1 MSLRRRLA
9 LLSALAVAF
18 AVLLAS
24 GLVYTLVRDRLRGDI
39 DNDLRHQADMV
50 SQRFTQAA
58 PVIAGLQAP
67 GGARAVRRRERLRVA
82 RPEPP
87 SALDRT
93 PARLPDGRQGEG
105 GPKPP
110 TPERAPQG
118 GERFLQFAMPAPGPG
133 APPSLAQLIGP
144 NGTVVTEPDS
154 QYRIPVSSDDRSLA
168 TTGGS
173 EQFADVNSQG
183 TDLRVLTQPLADG
196 GAIQVARSL
205 EDTNH
210 TLNTLIIILAA
221 VSAGGIALAAA
232 LGPVVARTALAPAGE
247 VSDAAE
253 EVARTHDLTH
263 RIEVRGDD
271 ELGRLAASFNE
282 MMAALER
289 SEAAQRR
296 LVADASHELRT
307 PLATLR
313 TNIETLGRSEN
324 LDPDERKRLV
334 ADLTQ
339 ELEEMTELVGDVV
352 ELARA
357 PGQDAIARQDVAL
370 DELTRD
376 AIERAQRRARDM
388 QFVEDLHPSL
398 VHADAQRLGRA
409 ISNMLDNARKWSP
422 PNGRVEVSVADG
434 RVTVRDH
441 GPGFPDGD
449 LDKVFDRFW
458 RADDARGKP
467 GSGLG
472 LAIVQRVAEEHDG
485 SARASNAEDG
495 GAVVSLELPD
505 DRDLS
510 ASSSSNRASGSFSS
524 SPKSSRRRLSR

>member
-1 MSLRRRLA
+1 VSLRRRLA

-39 DNDLRHQADMV
+39 DNDLRHQADLV
-50 SQRFTQAA
+50 SERVDHAA
-58 PVIAGLQAP
+58 PVFVGSVLGAPPQTGSAAAGSTQAGVSVSGKKVGPFPPLGPGPPKGQKPPKALRTRTGGGQFLQ
-67 GGARAVRRRERLRVA
+67 RAV
-82 RPEPP
+82 
-87 SALDRT
+87 
-93 PARLPDGRQGEG
+93 
-105 GPKPP
+105 P
-110 TPERAPQG
+110 T
-118 GERFLQFAMPAPGPG
+118 PGPG
-133 APPSLAQLIGP
+133 APPSLTQLIGP
-144 NGTVVTEPDS
+144 NGAVVTDPGS
-154 QYRIPVSSDDRSLA
+154 QIQIPVSTTDRSLA
-168 TTGGS
+168 STGGQAS
-173 EQFADVNSQG
+173 FSDVNAHG
-183 TDLRVLTQPLADG
+183 TSLRVLTQPLPTG

-205 EDTNH
+205 TDTNH

-232 LGPVVARTALAPAGE
+232 LGPFVARAALAPAGE

-253 EVARTHDLTH
+253 EVARTQDLTH

-313 TNIETLGRSEN
+313 TNIETLGRSDDLSPE
-324 LDPDERKRLV
+324 ERKRLV
-334 ADLTQ
+334 ADVTG

-357 PGQDAIARQDVAL
+357 PGQDAIGRQDVAL
-370 DELTRD
+370 DELARD
-376 AIERAQRRARDM
+376 AIERAERRARELRFE
-388 QFVEDLHPSL
+388 QQLQPSL

-409 ISNMLDNARKWSP
+409 ISNMLDNAAKWSP
-422 PNGRVEVSVADG
+422 PGATIEVSVTG
-434 RVTVRDH
+434 GEIKVRDH
-441 GPGFPDGD
+441 GPGFPPAD

-472 LAIVQRVAEEHDG
+472 LAIVQRVADEHDG
-485 SARASNAEDG
+485 IAAASNADDG
-495 GAVVSLELPD
+495 GAVVSLRLPEIEP
-505 DRDLS
+505 
-510 ASSSSNRASGSFSS
+510 NGI
-524 SPKSSRRRLSR
+524 

>member
-1 MSLRRRLA
+1 VSLRRRLA

-24 GLVYTLVRDRLRGDI
+24 ALVYTLVRDRLRGDI
-39 DNDLRHQADMV
+39 DNDLRHQADLAT
-50 SQRFTQAA
+50 QRIGQAA
-58 PVIAGLQAP
+58 PVIAGSLQ
-67 GGARAVRRRERLRVA
+67 GGPVTIGAGAGGVAVAGSKQGKPPPLPPELKANGKRKKGAADEPENGDRIFLQRAV
-82 RPEPP
+82 
-87 SALDRT
+87 
-93 PARLPDGRQGEG
+93 
-105 GPKPP
+105 
-110 TPERAPQG
+110 
-118 GERFLQFAMPAPGPG
+118 PAPGPG

-144 NGTVVTEPDS
+144 NGTVVTGIGS
-154 QYRIPVSSDDRSLA
+154 QVQIPVSATDRSLA
-168 TTGGS
+168 TGGGEAEFS
-173 EQFADVNSQG
+173 DVNAQG
-183 TDLRVLTQPLADG
+183 TSLRVLTQPLPSG

-205 EDTNH
+205 EDTDH
-210 TLNTLIIILAA
+210 TLDTLIIILAA

-253 EVARTHDLTH
+253 QVARTHDLTH

-282 MMAALER
+282 MMAGLER

-324 LDPDERKRLV
+324 LDPEERKRLV

-339 ELEEMTELVGDVV
+339 ELEEMTELVGDIV

-376 AIERAQRRARDM
+376 AIERAERRAREM
-388 QFVEDLHPSL
+388 SFVEDLHASL

-409 ISNMLDNARKWSP
+409 ISNMLDNACKWSP
-422 PNGRVEVSVADG
+422 PGGKIEVSVDGG

-441 GPGFPDGD
+441 GPGFPADD
-449 LDKVFDRFW
+449 LDKVFGRFW

-485 SARASNAEDG
+485 SVRASNAEDG
-495 GAVVSLELPD
+495 GAVVSLTLPEID
-505 DRDLS
+505 
-510 ASSSSNRASGSFSS
+510 
-524 SPKSSRRRLSR
+524 PE

>member
-1 MSLRRRLA
+1 VSLRRRLA

-18 AVLLAS
+18 AVVLAS

-39 DNDLRHQADMV
+39 DNDLRHQADVV
-50 SQRFTQAA
+50 SQRVDQAA
-58 PVIAGLQAP
+58 PLIAGSVQGGPVTIGTQQGKVSVSKNGKLPPLPP
-67 GGARAVRRRERLRVA
+67 GVQSGGKKSKKNGPEGPGAGAGDRLFLERAV
-82 RPEPP
+82 PP
-87 SALDRT
+87 S
-93 PARLPDGRQGEG
+93 
-105 GPKPP
+105 
-110 TPERAPQG
+110 
-118 GERFLQFAMPAPGPG
+118 GPG

-144 NGTVVTEPDS
+144 NGTVVTDVGS
-154 QYRIPVSSDDRSLA
+154 QYGIPVSSTDRAVA
-168 TTGGS
+168 TSGGDATFS
-173 EQFADVNSQG
+173 DVDSHG
-183 TDLRVLTQPLADG
+183 TSLRVLTQPLATG

-205 EDTNH
+205 EDTDH
-210 TLNTLIIILAA
+210 TLDTLIIILAA

-232 LGPVVARTALAPAGE
+232 LGPFVARTALAPAGE

-282 MMAALER
+282 MMAGLQL

-313 TNIETLGRSEN
+313 TNIETLGRTED
-324 LDPDERKRLV
+324 LDPEERKRLV
-334 ADLTQ
+334 ADVTQ
-339 ELEEMTELVGDVV
+339 ELEEMTELVGDIV

-357 PGQDAIARQDVAL
+357 PGQDAVARQDVAL

-376 AIERAQRRARDM
+376 AIERAQRRAREMRFD
-388 QFVEDLHPSL
+388 QRLEPSI
-398 VHADAQRLGRA
+398 VNADAQRLGRA
-409 ISNMLDNARKWSP
+409 ISNMLDNACKWSP
-422 PNGRVEVSVADG
+422 EGGEIEVQVADG

-441 GPGFPDGD
+441 GPGFPADD

-458 RADDARGKP
+458 RADEARGTP

-472 LAIVQRVAEEHDG
+472 LAIVQRVAEEHG
-485 SARASNAEDG
+485 GRATAENAVEG
-495 GAVVSLELPD
+495 GALISLELPE
-505 DRDLS
+505 LEP
-510 ASSSSNRASGSFSS
+510 NET
-524 SPKSSRRRLSR
+524 

>member
-1 MSLRRRLA
+1 VSLRRRLA

-39 DNDLRHQADMV
+39 DNDLRHQADVV
-50 SQRFTQAA
+50 SQRVGQVG
-58 PVIAGLQAP
+58 PVIAGELQGGGPATIGPGQPEVGVTRNAP
-67 GGARAVRRRERLRVA
+67 PSPPGFGATAKGKKPKTVKTGPGNSAFLQRAV
-82 RPEPP
+82 P
-87 SALDRT
+87 S
-93 PARLPDGRQGEG
+93 Q
-105 GPKPP
+105 
-110 TPERAPQG
+110 
-118 GERFLQFAMPAPGPG
+118 GPG

-144 NGTVVTEPDS
+144 NGVVVADPGS
-154 QYRIPVSSDDRSLA
+154 QVQIPVSATDRTLA
-168 TTGGS
+168 TSGGDAS
-173 EQFADVNSQG
+173 FSDVDAHG
-183 TDLRVLTQPLADG
+183 TSLRVLTQPLPMG
-196 GAIQVARSL
+196 GAIQLARSL
-205 EDTNH
+205 EDTDH
-210 TLNTLIIILAA
+210 TLNTLVIILAA

-232 LGPVVARTALAPAGE
+232 LGPFVARTALAPAGE

-253 EVARTHDLTH
+253 EVARTHDLAH

-282 MMAALER
+282 MMAALQV

-313 TNIETLGRSEN
+313 TNIETLGRADQI
-324 LDPDERKRLV
+324 DPEERKRLV
-334 ADLTQ
+334 ADVTQ

-376 AIERAQRRARDM
+376 AIERAQRRARELR
-388 QFVEDLHPSL
+388 FEEDLHPSL
-398 VHADAQRLGRA
+398 VHADSQRLGRA
-409 ISNMLDNARKWSP
+409 ISNMLDNACKWSP
-422 PNGRVEVSVADG
+422 PGGEIEVAVAGG

-441 GPGFPDGD
+441 GPGFPDDD

-485 SARASNAEDG
+485 SASASNAPDG
-495 GAVVSLELPD
+495 GAVVSLELPE
-505 DRDLS
+505 LET
-510 ASSSSNRASGSFSS
+510 
-524 SPKSSRRRLSR
+524 

>member
-1 MSLRRRLA
+1 VTLRRRLA

-39 DNDLRHQADMV
+39 DNDLHHQADV
-50 SQRFTQAA
+50 VTQRFETAGPLVAGQLARGKGASVGQAGTSA
-58 PVIAGLQAP
+58 TVGVGPPP
-67 GGARAVRRRERLRVA
+67 GF
-82 RPEPP
+82 PPP
-87 SALDRT
+87 STTRVKQGKPPRAPT
-93 PARLPDGRQGEG
+93 PKQIREG
-105 GPKPP
+105 GG
-110 TPERAPQG
+110 RI
-118 GERFLQFAMPAPGPG
+118 LQFAVPSPGPG
-133 APPSLAQLIGP
+133 GPPSLAQLIGP
-144 NGTVVTEPDS
+144 DGAVVTDPDS
-154 QYRIPVSSDDRSLA
+154 QYRIPVSTADRELA
-168 TTGGS
+168 AHGGDTTL
-173 EQFADVNSQG
+173 ADVSSQG

-247 VSDAAE
+247 VSAAAE

-271 ELGRLAASFNE
+271 ELGRLAGSFNE
-282 MMAALER
+282 MLAALER

-324 LDPDERKRLV
+324 LDPAERRRLV
-334 ADLTQ
+334 ADVTD
-339 ELEEMTELVGDVV
+339 ELEGMTELVGDVV

-376 AIERAQRRARDM
+376 AIERAQRRDREMRFEERLA
-388 QFVEDLHPSL
+388 PSL

-422 PNGRVEVSVADG
+422 RTGPIDVTVTGG
-434 RVTVRDH
+434 TVTVRDH
-441 GPGFPDGD
+441 GPGFPEDD

-458 RADDARGKP
+458 RADDARGTP

-472 LAIVQRVAEEHDG
+472 LAIVQRVAEEHEG
-485 SARASNAEDG
+485 SATASNAPDG
-495 GAVVSLELPD
+495 GAVVSLKLPEIEP
-505 DRDLS
+505 
-510 ASSSSNRASGSFSS
+510 NGT
-524 SPKSSRRRLSR
+524 

>member
-1 MSLRRRLA
+1 VSLRRRLA

-24 GLVYTLVRDRLRGDI
+24 ALVYTLVRDRLRGDV
-39 DNDLRHQADMV
+39 DNDLRHQADV
-50 SQRFTQAA
+50 VTQRFETAA
-58 PVIAGLQAP
+58 PFIAGAQAGAGATTGGQAGSSLSAGVGPPP
-67 GGARAVRRRERLRVA
+67 GF
-82 RPEPP
+82 PQ
-87 SALDRT
+87 
-93 PARLPDGRQGEG
+93 PDTSKLKQGKI
-105 GPKPP
+105 PKPP
-110 TPERAPQG
+110 TQKQIRKG
-118 GERFLQFAMPAPGPG
+118 GGRVLQFAVPTPGPG

-144 NGTVVTEPDS
+144 GGVVVTDPDS
-154 QYRIPVSSDDRSLA
+154 QYRIPVSNEDRSLA
-168 TTGGS
+168 TNGGRS
-173 EQFADVNSQG
+173 SFSDVNSQG
-183 TDLRVLTQPLADG
+183 TDLRVLTQPLAQG

-232 LGPVVARTALAPAGE
+232 LGPVVARAALAPAGE

-263 RIEVRGDD
+263 RIQVRGDD

-313 TNIETLGRSEN
+313 TNIETLGRSEK
-324 LDPDERKRLV
+324 LDPEERKRLV
-334 ADLTQ
+334 ADLTG

-370 DELTRD
+370 DELARD
-376 AIERAQRRARDM
+376 AIERAQRRARGLTFE
-388 QFVEDLHPSL
+388 QNLQPSL

-409 ISNMLDNARKWSP
+409 ISNMLDNAAKWSP
-422 PNGRVEVSVADG
+422 PKGNIDVSVAG
-434 RVTVRDH
+434 GKVTVRDH
-441 GPGFPDGD
+441 GPGFPPAN

-485 SARASNAEDG
+485 KASASNSKDG
-495 GAVVSLELPD
+495 GAVVSLELPEIEPNG
-505 DRDLS
+505 
-510 ASSSSNRASGSFSS
+510 SNGT
-524 SPKSSRRRLSR
+524 

>member
-1 MSLRRRLA
+1 VSLRRRLA

-39 DNDLRHQADMV
+39 DNDLRHQADVV
-50 SQRFTQAA
+50 SQRATQVA
-58 PVIAGLQAP
+58 PAIIGSAEGPVTLGTGAGAP
-67 GGARAVRRRERLRVA
+67 PVPSKPATTKNKKGEQDEPEAGGRV
-82 RPEPP
+82 
-87 SALDRT
+87 
-93 PARLPDGRQGEG
+93 
-105 GPKPP
+105 
-110 TPERAPQG
+110 
-118 GERFLQFAMPAPGPG
+118 FLQQAVPAPGPG

-144 NGTVVTEPDS
+144 DGAVVTDIGS
-154 QYRIPVSSDDRSLA
+154 QVRLPVSSEDRQLA
-168 TTGGS
+168 TSGGDP
-173 EQFADVNSQG
+173 QFSDVEAQG
-183 TDLRVLTQPLADG
+183 TSLRVLTQPLVEG

-205 EDTNH
+205 EDTDH

-282 MMAALER
+282 MMAGLER

-313 TNIETLGRSEN
+313 TNIETLGRGDD
-324 LDPDERKRLV
+324 LDPEERKRLV
-334 ADLTQ
+334 ADLTD
-339 ELEEMTELVGDVV
+339 ELEEMTELVGDIV

-376 AIERAQRRARDM
+376 AIERAERRAREM
-388 QFVEDLHPSL
+388 TFETDLHPSL

-409 ISNMLDNARKWSP
+409 ISNMLDNACKWSP
-422 PNGRVEVSVADG
+422 PGGKIEVAVNDG

-441 GPGFPDGD
+441 GPGFPAGD

-472 LAIVQRVAEEHDG
+472 LAIVQRVADEHRG
-485 SARASNAEDG
+485 TATASNAEDG
-495 GAVVSLELPD
+495 GAVVSLGLPTID
-505 DRDLS
+505 GDL
-510 ASSSSNRASGSFSS
+510 AR
-524 SPKSSRRRLSR
+524 

>member
-1 MSLRRRLA
+1 VSLRRRLA

-24 GLVYTLVRDRLRGDI
+24 ALVYTLVRDRLRGDV
-39 DNDLRHQADMV
+39 DNDLRHQADV
-50 SQRFTQAA
+50 VTQRFVQGPPA
-58 PVIAGLQAP
+58 VGAP
-67 GGARAVRRRERLRVA
+67 GGAQVGGSSSGAAFSPGPGVAIGGAGPIPPGTVTATTKGGKERRKGRAEHIERLRLV
-82 RPEPP
+82 PPPTEPGGP
-87 SALDRT
+87 SALT
-93 PARLPDGRQGEG
+93 QLIS
-105 GPKPP
+105 
-110 TPERAPQG
+110 PQG
-118 GERFLQFAMPAPGPG
+118 A
-133 APPSLAQLIGP
+133 
-144 NGTVVTEPDS
+144 VVTQPGS
-154 QYRIPVSSDDRSLA
+154 PIQIPVSSADRTIAAS
-168 TTGGS
+168 GG
-173 EQFADVNSQG
+173 QARFADAEAGG
-183 TDLRVLTQPLADG
+183 TSLRVLTEPLG
-196 GAIQVARSL
+196 NGTAIQVARSL
-205 EDTNH
+205 EDTDH

-313 TNIETLGRSEN
+313 TNIETLGRSEK
-324 LDPDERKRLV
+324 LDLEERKRLV
-334 ADLTQ
+334 ADVTG
-339 ELEEMTELVGDVV
+339 ELEEMSELVGDVV

-357 PGQDAIARQDVAL
+357 PGQDAAARQDVAL
-370 DELTRD
+370 DELARD
-376 AIERAQRRARDM
+376 AIERAERRARELTFE
-388 QFVEDLHPSL
+388 QQLQPSL
-398 VHADAQRLGRA
+398 VQADAQRLGRA
-409 ISNMLDNARKWSP
+409 ISNMLDNAAKWSP
-422 PNGRVEVSVADG
+422 PKGTIDVSVADG
-434 RVTVRDH
+434 KVTVRDH
-441 GPGFPDGD
+441 GPGFPTSG

-472 LAIVQRVAEEHDG
+472 LAIVQRVAEENG
-485 SARASNAEDG
+485 GEASASNAEDG
-495 GAVVSLELPD
+495 GAVVSLELPEVEPNG
-505 DRDLS
+505 
-510 ASSSSNRASGSFSS
+510 SNGT
-524 SPKSSRRRLSR
+524 

>member
-1 MSLRRRLA
+1 MPPP
-9 LLSALAVAF
+9 
-18 AVLLAS
+18 
-24 GLVYTLVRDRLRGDI
+24 D
-39 DNDLRHQADMV
+39 
-50 SQRFTQAA
+50 
-58 PVIAGLQAP
+58 P
-67 GGARAVRRRERLRVA
+67 GG
-82 RPEPP
+82 
-87 SALDRT
+87 
-93 PARLPDGRQGEG
+93 PA
-105 GPKPP
+105 
-110 TPERAPQG
+110 
-118 GERFLQFAMPAPGPG
+118 
-133 APPSLAQLIGP
+133 SLAQLIGP
-144 NGTVVTEPDS
+144 DGTAVANVGS
-154 QYRIPVSSDDRSLA
+154 QSSIPISAADRTLA
-168 TTGGS
+168 TNGGDAQFSDVDAGGS
-173 EQFADVNSQG
+173 S
-183 TDLRVLTQPLADG
+183 LRVLTQPLASG
-196 GAIQVARSL
+196 GAIQLARSL
-205 EDTNH
+205 EDTDH
-210 TLNTLIIILAA
+210 TLNTLILILAL

-282 MMAALER
+282 MLAALGR
-289 SEAAQRR
+289 SESAQRR

-324 LDPDERKRLV
+324 LDPEERKRLV
-334 ADLTQ
+334 ADVTQ

-357 PGQDAIARQDVAL
+357 PGQDAVQRQDVAL

-388 QFVEDLHPSL
+388 RFEQDLHPTL

-409 ISNMLDNARKWSP
+409 ISNMLDNACKWSP
-422 PNGRVEVSVADG
+422 PDGRVEVSVADG

-441 GPGFPDGD
+441 GQGFPAED

-472 LAIVQRVAEEHDG
+472 LAIVQRVAEEHNG
-485 SARASNAEDG
+485 SATASNAEDG
-495 GAVVSLELPD
+495 GAVVSLELPVT
-505 DRDLS
+505 
-510 ASSSSNRASGSFSS
+510 
-524 SPKSSRRRLSR
+524 